1 MCLAKR
7 NEGDFPV
14 VNILIDT
21 LRNAH
26 EEDLINNYDQ
36 ILRSLQ
42 SIVQAGGGGWNF
54 MVVAE
59 LIFSSLVDAWTGIDP
74 LELELQQV
82 ERLILELKKY

>member
-1 MCLAKR
+1 MPLAKR

-26 EEDLINNYDQ
+26 EEDLINIYDQ

-42 SIVQAGGGGWNF
+42 SVVQAGGGGWNF

-59 LIFSSLVDAWTGIDP
+59 SIFSSLVDAWTGIDP

-82 ERLILELKKY
+82 ESIILELKKY